1 MLGQLQTCV
10 GGGKIAGIRRIFAV
24 PAGFC
29 LVFMLS
35 GCITADRPD
44 LGIEIPWT
52 YKSAPRNQ
60 RLGTPKLDWWR
71 GFRSK
76 ELTDLIE
83 LAHAGNFDIEIAI
96 ARIIQ
101 ADAASKIAG
110 APLLPN
116 VALNADATRTRSSQ
130 ANINNNGGGGGGGS
144 ERASYTIALNA
155 SYELDFWGKNRA
167 ISEAAQE

>member
-1 MLGQLQTCV
+1 MLGQLHTCV
-10 GGGKIAGIRRIFAV
+10 GGRKIAGFRRIFAV
-24 PAGFC
+24 PAGLG
-29 LVFMLS
+29 LVLMLS

-44 LGIEIPWT
+44 LGIDIPWA
-52 YKSAPRNQ
+52 YKSAPRHQ
-60 RLGTPKLDWWR
+60 RLATPKLDWWR

-83 LAHAGNFDIEIAI
+83 QAYAGNFDIEIAI
-96 ARIIQ
+96 ARIIE

-116 VALNADATRTRSSQ
+116 ATLNADATRTRSSQ
-130 ANINNNGGGGGGGS
+130 ASRDSSGGGGGGS

-155 SYELDFWGKNRA
+155 SYELDFWGK
-167 ISEAAQE
+167 